1 MSKYSISILTIQ
13 SFSVKLWLVPVEKIS
28 NKGAE
33 VRRPAASKK
42 KMHVYMAIRAHI
54 NYAV

>member
-54 NYAV
+54 TYAV